1 MVFPRHHLTTLLSTL
16 LVVVCSSTSLSA
28 GSIPERFP
36 NCAVVTQSELAS
48 QVGRDVMRDGGNAI
62 DAAVASAF
70 ALAVTH
76 PAAGNIGGGGFL
88 VYRGADGS
96 TTTYDFRE
104 VAPRGA
110 TAEMW
115 IDEDGNYDRNRHHS
129 SALAV
134 GVPGSVAGLHLA
146 WTEHGKL
153 PWKRLVEPAIELAEQ
168 GFEVTPGLAQSL
180 AGSHDRFK
188 ISEAALDQFTN
199 NGKLFVVGDR
209 LVQKDLAKSLERI
222 ALKGP
227 AGFYEG
233 KTADLIVKQM
243 KAMGGLIDHE
253 DLKAYRPIQR
263 SPVTGDYRGHKIIS
277 MPPPSSGGVTLIQ
290 MLNILENVNL
300 REFGAG
306 SANSL
311 HWMAESMRL
320 SYLDRARHLGDP
332 DFVAD
337 QPIDLLI
344 SKQYAKEQHLKIA
357 PDQAG
362 ISEIEQIQQL
372 HESPE
377 TTHLSVVDGER
388 NAVALTTTLEYSYGS
403 GIVVSGGGFL
413 LNNEMGDFNPV
424 EGVTTLAGQIGTPA
438 NLTAPGKR
446 MLSSMTPTIVERNGE
461 LLMVTGSPGGRTIIN
476 TVLQTIVNVIDHEMN
491 AQDAVNYGRIHQQ
504 WLPDRIRYERNGF
517 SPDTL
522 NILLERGHVLDEA
535 GAQGSAQIIV
545 VDPENEGLQTGVD
558 HRRPGAA
565 AAGF

>member
-1 MVFPRHHLTTLLSTL
+1 MVFPRHLFSTTLSVL
-16 LVVVCSSTSLSA
+16 LAIVWLSTSLSA
-28 GSIPERFP
+28 GSIPERFSS
-36 NCAVVTQSELAS
+36 CAVVTQSELAS

-70 ALAVTH
+70 AMAVTH

-88 VYRGADGS
+88 VYRAADGS

-104 VAPRGA
+104 VAPRSA

-115 IDEDGNYDRNRHHS
+115 IDEDGKYDRDRHHS

-146 WTEHGKL
+146 WSEHGKL
-153 PWKRLVEPAIELAEQ
+153 PWKRLVEPAIQLADE
-168 GFEVTPGLAQSL
+168 GFEVTPGLAHSL
-180 AGSHDRFK
+180 AESHDRFK
-188 ISEAALDQFTN
+188 ISQASLDQFTN
-199 NGKLFVVGDR
+199 NGELFAVGDR
-209 LVQKDLAKSLERI
+209 LVQKDLARSLERI
-222 ALKGP
+222 ALEGP

-233 KTADLIVKQM
+233 KTADLIVEQM
-243 KAMGGLIDHE
+243 QAMGGLIDHE
-253 DLKAYRPIQR
+253 DLKAYRPVQR
-263 SPVTGDYRGHKIIS
+263 SPVTGTYRGHKIIS

-290 MLNILENVNL
+290 MLNILEHVNL

-320 SYLDRARHLGDP
+320 AYLDRARHLGDP
-332 DFVAD
+332 DFVDD
-337 QPIDLLI
+337 QPVELLI
-344 SKQYAKEQHLKIA
+344 SKPYAQEQHSKIS
-357 PDQAG
+357 PEQAG
-362 ISEIEQIQQL
+362 VSEIKQIQMLQ
-372 HESPE
+372 ESPE
-377 TTHLSVVDGER
+377 TTHLSVVDGQR

-403 GIVVSGGGFL
+403 GIVVAGGGFL

-424 EGVTTLAGQIGTPA
+424 EGVTTLTGQIGSQA

-446 MLSSMTPTIVERNGE
+446 MLSSMTPTIVERDGE

-476 TVLQTIVNVIDHEMN
+476 TVLQTIINVIDHEMN

-504 WLPDRIRYERNGF
+504 WLPDRIQYERNAF

-522 NILLERGHVLDEA
+522 NLLLERGHVLDQL

-545 VDPENEGLQTGVD
+545 VDPKNKELQTGVD